1 MKTTELRQKFLKFFE
16 SKGHTIVRSSSLVP
30 HDDPTLLFTNA
41 GMNQF
46 KDVFLGFDKRP
57 YNRATTAQK
66 CVRAGGKHN
75 DLENVGYTARHHT
88 FFEMMGNF
96 SFGDYFKRDAIH
108 FAWEFLTSPEWLN
121 MPKDKLL
128 ATVYAEDDEAY
139 NIWLNEIGMP
149 ADRIVRIG
157 DNKGAK
163 YASDN
168 FWQMGD
174 TGPCGPCS
182 EIFYDHGEEIWGGIP
197 GSPEEDG
204 DRWIEIWNCVFM
216 QFNRDEQGNMNPLP
230 KPSVDTGMG
239 LERMAA
245 VMQHVHSNYEI
256 DLFQDLLKAVARE
269 TGAPF
274 SMDEP
279 SLKVIADHIR
289 SCSFLIADGVM
300 PSNEGRG
307 YVLRRI
313 IRRAVR
319 HGYKLGQK
327 QAFFYKLV
335 PDLVKAMGGAY
346 PELKEK
352 QTQIMEALRAE
363 ESRFGETLEKGMGL
377 FNQVFNGMKF
387 LKLESLLPQDGAGK
401 PLALKTAEGVEFTA
415 ASRAA
420 PGKKQ
425 IVIRPR
431 VSGSLNE
438 GMYIDLQA
446 ALETAHI
453 PDAEKPFAEALNAYL
468 MDNIANS
475 KLVIGGEHIFKLY
488 DTYGFPYDLT
498 ADMARELGIE
508 LDEAGFEREM
518 EAQRTRARAAQSF
531 KANAQLP
538 YEGQDTEFKGYSE
551 RQTESKVL
559 ALYKNGEQV
568 NELNE
573 GDEGAVVIDFTPFY
587 AESGGQ
593 VGDVGYI
600 FAGKNRFEVR
610 DTQKIKAAVFG
621 QFGVQTSGRLKVGD
635 SVTAKVDD
643 EIRNAN
649 MRNHSATHLM
659 HKALRDVL
667 GEHVEQKGSLV
678 TAEST
683 RFDISHPQAVT
694 AEEIAEVERRVNEA
708 ILANVAVNAAI
719 MSMEDAQ
726 KTGAMMLFGE
736 KYGDEVRVLQMGG
749 FSTELCG
756 GTHVSRTGDIG
767 LFKIISEGG
776 IAAGVRRIEAITGL
790 NALKWAQEQERLVKD
805 IIAET
810 KAQTEKDVLAK
821 IQAGAAHAKA
831 LEKELAKAKAE
842 LAVHAGAKLLDDA
855 KDLGAAKLVAA
866 QIEADA
872 AALREIVTDLT
883 GKSEQ
888 AIVLLAAVNDGKV
901 SLCAGVSK
909 PLTGKV
915 KAGDLVKFAA
925 EQVGGKGGGRPDLA
939 QAGGSDVEKLP
950 AMIDSVKDWVGAK
963 LA

>member
-121 MPKDKLL
+121 IPKDKLL

-149 ADRIVRIG
+149 AERIVRIG

-269 TGAPF
+269 TGSAF
-274 SMDEP
+274 SMEEP

-289 SCSFLIADGVM
+289 SCSFLIADGVL

-335 PDLVKAMGGAY
+335 PDLVKEMGAAY

-377 FNQVFNGMKF
+377 FNQVLNGMKF
-387 LKLESLLPQDGAGK
+387 LKLESLLPQDGVGK
-401 PLALKTAEGVEFTA
+401 PLTLKTADGVEFTA
-415 ASRAA
+415 ASRVA
-420 PGKKQ
+420 PSKKQ

-453 PDAEKPFAEALNAYL
+453 PDAKKPFAEALNTYL

-600 FAGKNRFEVR
+600 FAGENRFEVR

-842 LAVHAGAKLLDDA
+842 LAVHAGAKLLDNA

-901 SLCAGVSK
+901 SLCAGISK

-939 QAGGSDVEKLP
+939 QAGGTDADKLPEMLGSVEAWVKEKL
-950 AMIDSVKDWVGAK
+950 
-963 LA
+963 